1 MALEHSVAAPYK
13 ASAWR
18 EPMVWLVVAGP
29 AIVVA
34 ASFVSLAL
42 AIRHPDPP
50 LDLRPTAV
58 SSNQAADDAEPAD
71 PRVHEGDVP
80 ALVARNHAAT
90 GTSGLQQGKAR

>member
-1 MALEHSVAAPYK
+1 MDTTLTSPP

-29 AIVVA
+29 AIVVV

-50 LDLRPTAV
+50 LELHQATA
-58 SSNQAADDAEPAD
+58 QAADDVEPAD
-71 PRVHEGDVP
+71 LRAREGDVVP
-80 ALVARNHAAT
+80 AMVARNHAAT
-90 GTSGLQQGKAR
+90 GTAGQKR